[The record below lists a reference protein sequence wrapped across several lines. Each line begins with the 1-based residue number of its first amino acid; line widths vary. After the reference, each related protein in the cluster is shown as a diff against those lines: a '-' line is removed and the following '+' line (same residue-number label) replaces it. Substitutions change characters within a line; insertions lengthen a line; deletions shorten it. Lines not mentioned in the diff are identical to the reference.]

1 MFWTTSAIGS
11 AIDDIS
17 AAAGGRQHGKNVA
30 CAEEQGTGQERPQKI
45 RGEVSH
51 GVRRAR
57 EGVRREL

>member
-1 MFWTTSAIGS
+1 MTYPLLQEEGS
-11 AIDDIS
+11 TEKFA
-17 AAAGGRQHGKNVA
+17 A